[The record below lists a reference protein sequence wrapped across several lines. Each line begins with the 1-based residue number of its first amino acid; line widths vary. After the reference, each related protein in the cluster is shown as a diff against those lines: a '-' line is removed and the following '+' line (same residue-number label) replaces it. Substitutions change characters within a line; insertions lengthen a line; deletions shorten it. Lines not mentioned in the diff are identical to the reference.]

1 MELLAPAGSRE
12 AVIAA
17 VQSGANA
24 VYVGGTKFSA
34 RSSAKNFNQ
43 EELTEIINYCHLKN
57 VKVHVA
63 ANTLIKENETEEFL
77 LYMEY
82 LNNSCVD
89 AVIMQDIGMASVV
102 LKRFP
107 DLEIHASTQLTCA
120 SVESALFLE
129 KMGFSRIVLARE
141 LNYKEIEKIVKATKV
156 EIEVFVH
163 GAICMSYSGQCLM
176 SSIIGGRSGNR
187 GQCAQPC
194 RLPYNFL
201 HNGKNIKKAYLLSPK
216 DMCLIEHI
224 KTLEEIGVDSL
235 KIEGRLKRPEYVSQV
250 VGVYRKYL
258 DNRIKVSNED
268 KKQLLDAFNRSGFTD
283 GYFVNSKGVSMM
295 SYENPSNISENA
307 FAKSAVERCIE
318 NKNFGKI
325 PRRIQAKLLS
335 GKPLQLKIDDN
346 NENSVEVC
354 GDIISE
360 LAVNRALDSE
370 RIKEQLEKLGNTP
383 FISESCVVFCDDGIT
398 IPISEINNLR
408 RNAVQL
414 LIDKILQ
421 KKKRRHI
428 DFKFDIENIR
438 PQKLELTAYVKTK
451 EQAYECIKAG
461 IRRIYMSGKL
471 IESFNVESVDIE
483 FVQILPPVDKVGK
496 NDINIVSD
504 SVLISSFGQFKND
517 GKKYYAG
524 HRLNVFNSYSL
535 DLLKNFEAVT
545 LSPELTLKEIKQT
558 KKPCKTEI
566 IGYGRLPLMVFE
578 NCPVKT
584 NNMCDA
590 GTSYNVLSDRKNE
603 KFPLLCQEGCFCELY
618 NSKPIY
624 LADRINDIIDAGVRY
639 LRLDFTVEDRS
650 ECEFIINQYIRAL
663 SGERVLPLGENTF
676 TRGHSYNKTE

>member
-1 MELLAPAGSRE
+1 MELLAPAGSKE

-34 RSSAKNFNQ
+34 RSSAKNFDTEQ
-43 EELTEIINYCHLKN
+43 LTEIINYCHLKD

-77 LYMEY
+77 LYLEY
-82 LNNSCVD
+82 LNSSGVD
-89 AVIMQDIGMASVV
+89 AVIMQDIGMASEA

-141 LNYKEIEKIVKATKV
+141 LSYKDIEKIVKATNA
-156 EIEVFVH
+156 EIEVFIH

-194 RLPYNFL
+194 RLPYNFS
-201 HNGKNIKKAYLLSPK
+201 HNGKNIKKGYLLSPK

-258 DNRIKVSNED
+258 DNRIQVSKED
-268 KKQLLDAFNRSGFTD
+268 KKELLDAFNRSGFTD
-283 GYFVNSKGVSMM
+283 GYFIDSKGVKMM

-307 FAKSAVERCIE
+307 FTKASVERCIE
-318 NKNFGKI
+318 NKDYRKI
-325 PRRIQAKLLS
+325 PIKIRAELLS
-335 GKPLQLKIDDN
+335 GKPLQLKIEDN
-346 NENSVEVC
+346 NGNFVQVF
-354 GDIISE
+354 GDAISE
-360 LAVNRALDSE
+360 LAVNRPLDSK
-370 RIKEQLEKLGNTP
+370 RLKEQLEKLGNTP
-383 FISESCVVFCDDGIT
+383 FVSDLCEVFCDDGIT

-414 LIDKILQ
+414 LTNKILQ
-421 KKKRRHI
+421 KKKRRCV
-428 DFKFDIENIR
+428 DFKFNIENIKPR
-438 PQKLELTAYVKTK
+438 TLELTASVRTK
-451 EQAYECIKAG
+451 EQADECIRAG
-461 IRRIYMSGKL
+461 IRRIFNRGKL
-471 IESFNVESVDIE
+471 IEKFRNESFNTE
-483 FVQILPPVDKVGK
+483 FVQILPPVDKTGK
-496 NDINIVSD
+496 NNIDILSD

-535 DLLKNFEAVT
+535 ELLKNFETVT
-545 LSPELTLKEIKQT
+545 LSPELTLKEIKHT
-558 KKPCKTEI
+558 KKPCPTEI
-566 IGYGRLPLMVFE
+566 IGYGRIPLMVFE
-578 NCPVKT
+578 NCPVKA
-584 NNMCDA
+584 NDMCDTN
-590 GTSYNVLSDRKNE
+590 TSYNELSDRKNE
-603 KFPLLCQEGCFCELY
+603 KFPLICGEGCFCELY

-624 LADRINDIIDAGVRY
+624 LADKIRDVIDAGVSY
-639 LRLDFTVEDRS
+639 LRLDFTVEDAK
-650 ECEFIINQYIRAL
+650 ECEFIINEYKKAL
-663 SGERVLPLGENTF
+663 SGEKVFPPAENTF
-676 TRGHSYNKTE
+676 TRGHCYTKTE